1 MAADA
6 RLPCVAKP
14 SAAIILARW
23 NRLVMVFH
31 EEGFQLPGSFQ
42 CEGMIQIVNTKL
54 AHKYS
59 LLMHRI
65 KIPANFYMEWI
76 KRFCGWIY
84 HFSISLTLA
93 ALQRQKSLPDIGD
106 TTIQDAI
113 SLSSG
118 LPLWSLAS
126 TPWVMSL
133 YFKFRAIYFS
143 DLSKTGHFIENASYI
158 LSWVTKNKFIDL
170 MPLII
175 LQELHIGRLGLNQNP
190 KQHCIYIKHF
200 IFITFGWKSHYS
212 IGKHKNYSVSMAHT
226 FA

>member
-6 RLPCVAKP
+6 RVPCVAKP

-106 TTIQDAI
+106 TTIQDAT

-158 LSWVTKNKFIDL
+158 LSWVTKKQIHWFNATDNITGIAHWQTGSQPKSKTA
-170 MPLII
+170 
-175 LQELHIGRLGLNQNP
+175 LHIYQALYIHYIWLEIAL
-190 KQHCIYIKHF
+190 QH
-200 IFITFGWKSHYS
+200 WK
-212 IGKHKNYSVSMAHT
+212 T
-226 FA
+226 